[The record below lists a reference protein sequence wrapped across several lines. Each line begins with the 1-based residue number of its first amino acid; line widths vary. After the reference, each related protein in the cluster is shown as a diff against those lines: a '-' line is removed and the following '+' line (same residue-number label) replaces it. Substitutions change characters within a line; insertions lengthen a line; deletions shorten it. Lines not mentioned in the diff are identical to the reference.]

1 MAVEE
6 WVVVVA
12 WIGAEVDSEEAW
24 IEDEE
29 DQVVTEEV
37 VDEEDQEVQTG
48 LGLEET
54 GTVDGIGLIKALG
67 QQLTLIM

>member
-1 MAVEE
+1 MAWIGAE
-6 WVVVVA
+6 VA

-24 IEDEE
+24 IEDEV
-29 DQVVTEEV
+29 DQEVTEEV
-37 VDEEDQEVQTG
+37 EDEEDQEVLTG

-67 QQLTLIM
+67 QQKKD